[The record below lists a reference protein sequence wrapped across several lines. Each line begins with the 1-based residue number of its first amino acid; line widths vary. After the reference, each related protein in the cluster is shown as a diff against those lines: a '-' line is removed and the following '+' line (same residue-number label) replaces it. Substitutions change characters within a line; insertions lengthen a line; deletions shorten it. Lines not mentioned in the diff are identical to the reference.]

1 VKARRVTGLD
11 PQATLAANAQRIV
24 LVRLDELCGFVPRA
38 LDPAEVTTLHDM
50 RIAAK
55 RLRYVL
61 ELTAPVCFAPYAAK
75 AARRAKELQD
85 LLGEIHDCDVALPRV
100 LALVEELRGGAA
112 LELRARAGDA
122 EDLEPAL
129 VGDLP
134 HGDAWRGLET
144 LAVYLQAR
152 RALLFERFLTT
163 WAELER
169 KGFRERLETS
179 LSLPDDGQEPATG
192 VSSEPIT

>member
-1 VKARRVTGLD
+1 
-11 PQATLAANAQRIV
+11 
-24 LVRLDELCGFVPRA
+24 
-38 LDPAEVTTLHDM
+38 
-50 RIAAK
+50 
-55 RLRYVL
+55 
-61 ELTAPVCFAPYAAK
+61 
-75 AARRAKELQD
+75 
-85 LLGEIHDCDVALPRV
+85 V

-122 EDLEPAL
+122 EDLDPAL

-134 HGDAWRGLET
+134 HAAAWRGLET

-169 KGFRERLETS
+169 KRFRERLETS
-179 LSLPDDGQEPATG
+179 LSQPGDGRDPATG